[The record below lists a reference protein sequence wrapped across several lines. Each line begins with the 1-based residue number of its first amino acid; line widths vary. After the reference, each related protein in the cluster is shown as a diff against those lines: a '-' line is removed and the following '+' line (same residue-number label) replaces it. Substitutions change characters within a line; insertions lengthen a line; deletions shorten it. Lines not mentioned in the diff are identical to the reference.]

1 MNKTWKR
8 QVFRH
13 TALYTAI
20 LMFSHTGGGGGAQ
33 AQTQTQTH
41 KYAIVMNGQN
51 LPEVKWG
58 QDYKK
63 LAQKSNERQFTHT
76 TNFHIKKNV
85 TLSFNNIDEVVAEKK
100 DVVVFGTATYLP
112 PYGKVSGFDADKLK
126 KRGDALGWI
135 KTTKPGLVGYS
146 YEGVTCQNN
155 YNNASSGCPELIYK
169 TQFSFGQQGLKKKTT
184 GGLDIAEDKSRDNS
198 PIYKLQDYPGLGVS
212 FNLSSESL
220 VKSIKYNKIISSF
233 SEGVTQQNGTQN
245 QHKDKNL
252 VYTTGDYQ
260 YKNKYSSRYVGQN
273 EHSAIAFY
281 LNAKLHLLDKKNIK
295 NIAQGKTVNLG
306 TLKSYVEP
314 TAEWKNKRQN
324 YFQGN
329 WTFEDKGT
337 VSVKLKLP
345 EVKAGRC
352 VNKNNPNPNAKAPSP
367 ALTAPALWFGPVQ
380 NGKVQMY
387 SASVSTYPDS
397 SSSQIFLQNL
407 SRKDDTSKPGRYS
420 LKPLSTSEIKSKE
433 PNFTGRQTIIRLDGR
448 VQQIKLGQSNNEVV
462 GFNGNSNNA
471 TFGIVS
477 EGSFM
482 PDTSEWKKV
491 LLPWTVR
498 VFADDS
504 KFKEFNKEEKDNK
517 PKYSQKYRSRDNG
530 KRERNLGDIVNSPIV
545 AVGGYLATSANDGMV
560 HIFKKGNGGDER
572 NYSLKLSYIP
582 GTMPR
587 KDIENK
593 DSTLAK
599 ELRAFAE
606 KGYVGDRYGVDGG
619 FVLRQVNLNGKDHV
633 FMFGAMGFGGRGAY
647 ALDLTKADGSDPTKA
662 SLFDVK
668 DNGNNGNNGNN
679 RVELGYTVGTPQ
691 IGKTHN
697 GKYAAFLASGY
708 ATKKIDDPTNKTALY
723 VYDLENNGNLIKKIE
738 VKDGK
743 GGLSSPTLV
752 DKDLDG
758 TVDIAYAGDRGGKM
772 YRFDLSGQSPDQW
785 TVRPIFE
792 GTKPITSAPA
802 ISQLKDKRVVIFG
815 TGSDLSE
822 EDVDNMEEQYIYGIF
837 DDDTA
842 TTGTVNFSGSGGGL
856 LEQVLSRDNDNK
868 TLFLTDYKRS
878 DGSGSKGWVVKLKDG
893 QRVTVK
899 PTVVLRTAFVTI
911 RKYNDGG
918 CGAETAILGIN
929 TADGGKLTKKSARP
943 IVPDANKDV
952 AQYSGHKQ
960 TTKGKSIPIGCM
972 QKGNEIVCPNGYV
985 YDKPVNVRYLDE
997 KKTDGFSTTAD
1008 GDAGGSGIDPAGKRS
1023 GKNNRCFSQKG
1034 VRTLLMND
1042 LDSLDI
1048 TGPTCGMKRISW
1060 REVFY

>member
-1 MNKTWKR
+1 MNEQNQLKVKQKDSYSTLREKDRERKFIYNKGW
-8 QVFRH
+8 Q
-13 TALYTAI
+13 
-20 LMFSHTGGGGGAQ
+20 GGGSVLFDN
-33 AQTQTQTH
+33 TDTL
-41 KYAIVMNGQN
+41 V
-51 LPEVKWG
+51 
-58 QDYKK
+58 
-63 LAQKSNERQFTHT
+63 SRQSGT
-76 TNFHIKKNV
+76 
-85 TLSFNNIDEVVAEKK
+85 A
-100 DVVVFGTATYLP
+100 VFGTATYLP
-112 PYGKVSGFDADKLK
+112 PYGKVSGFDANALK
-126 KRGDALGWI
+126 ERNNAVDWIHTTRAGLAGYAYTNVICRSHQCPQLVYKTRFSFDNPDLAKRG
-135 KTTKPGLVGYS
+135 
-146 YEGVTCQNN
+146 
-155 YNNASSGCPELIYK
+155 
-169 TQFSFGQQGLKKKTT
+169 
-184 GGLDIAEDKSRDNS
+184 GGLDRHTEPSRDNS
-198 PIYKLQDYPGLGVS
+198 LIYKLKDHPWLGVS
-212 FNLSSESL
+212 FNLGSENTVKNSQSSSRL
-220 VKSIKYNKIISSF
+220 ISSF
-233 SEGVTQQNGTQN
+233 SEDNNN
-245 QHKDKNL
+245 QTI
-252 VYTTGDYQ
+252 VSTTENHPISLGD
-260 YKNKYSSRYVGQN
+260 GQR
-273 EHSAIAFY
+273 EHTAVAYY
-281 LNAKLHLLDKKNIK
+281 LNAKLHLLDKKGIK
-295 NIAQGKTVNLG
+295 DITGKTVRLG
-306 TLKSYVEP
+306 VLKPSIDVKTQRTGLGGLLGFHAKWDIKDTGQIPVEL
-314 TAEWKNKRQN
+314 
-324 YFQGN
+324 G
-329 WTFEDKGT
+329 
-337 VSVKLKLP
+337 LP
-345 EVKAGRC
+345 QIKAGRC
-352 VNKNNPNPNAKAPSP
+352 INKPNPNPKAQALSP

-433 PNFTGRQTIIRLDGR
+433 PTFTGRQTVIRLDGG
-448 VQQIKLGQSNNEVV
+448 VQQIKLQGNEVTS
-462 GFNGNSNNA
+462 FNVNNGNNA
-471 TFGIVS
+471 TFGIVKDL
-477 EGSFM
+477 GVD
-482 PDTSEWKKV
+482 PDANEWKKV

-498 VFADDS
+498 ASNNDGQFNT
-504 KFKEFNKEEKDNK
+504 FNKEENNGK
-517 PKYSQKYRSRDNG
+517 PKYSQKYRSRDNNKG
-530 KRERNLGDIVNSPIV
+530 ERNLGDIVNSPIV
-545 AVGGYLATSANDGMV
+545 AVGEYLATSANDGMV
-560 HIFKKGNGGDER
+560 HIFKQSGGDKR
-572 NYSLKLSYIP
+572 SYNLKLSYIP

-587 KDIENK
+587 KDIQNTE
-593 DSTLAK
+593 STLAK
-599 ELRAFAE
+599 ELRTFAE

-619 FVLRQVNLNGKDHV
+619 FVLRKVERNGKDHV

-647 ALDLTKADGSDPTKA
+647 ALDLTKADGSDPTA
-662 SLFDVK
+662 VSLFDVK
-668 DNGNNGNNGNN
+668 NDNNGKNSNNSNN
-679 RVELGYTVGTPQ
+679 SNNSVELGYTVGTPQ

-708 ATKKIDDPTNKTALY
+708 ATKDINNGDNKTALY
-723 VYDLENNGNLIKKIE
+723 VYDLESSGTLIKKIE
-738 VKDGK
+738 VPNSK

-758 TVDIAYAGDRGGKM
+758 IVDIAYAGDRGGNM
-772 YRFDLSGQSPDQW
+772 YRFDLSGQDPNQW
-785 TVRPIFE
+785 SVRTIFS
-792 GTKPITSAPA
+792 GNKPITSAPA

-822 EDVDNMEEQYIYGIF
+822 EDVLSTDEQHIYGIF

-842 TTGTVNFSGSGGGL
+842 TTGSVNFSGLGGGL
-856 LEQVLSRDNDNK
+856 LEQELKQEGK

-878 DGSGSKGWVVKLKDG
+878 DGSGNKGWVVKLQEG

-911 RKYNDGG
+911 HKYTGTDK

-943 IVPDANKDV
+943 IVPEANTAV

-960 TTKGKSIPIGCM
+960 TANGKSIPIGCM

-1060 REVFY
+1060 REIFF

>member
-1 MNKTWKR
+1 MNKTLKR
-8 QVFRH
+8 RVFRH
-13 TALYTAI
+13 TALYAAI
-20 LMFSHTGGGGGAQ
+20 LMFSHTGGGGAQ
-33 AQTQTQTH
+33 ARTH
-41 KYAIVMNGQN
+41 KYAIVMNGQK

-58 QDYKK
+58 DDYNK
-63 LAQKSNERQFTHT
+63 LAQKSNEREVTHT
-76 TNFHIKKNV
+76 SSFYLAKKSISF
-85 TLSFNNIDEVVAEKK
+85 SFNNNDEVVAEKK
-100 DVVVFGTATYLP
+100 DTVVFGAATYLP
-112 PYGKVSGFDADKLK
+112 PYGKVSGFDTAKLTERK
-126 KRGDALGWI
+126 NAVDQIG
-135 KTTKPGLVGYS
+135 TTHPGLIGYS
-146 YEGVTCQNN
+146 YQDSTC
-155 YNNASSGCPELIYK
+155 SSGNCPEVVYR
-169 TQFSFGQQGLKKKTT
+169 TQFTFGNSSLAKNKTDNK
-184 GGLDIAEDKSRDNS
+184 LDIYEDKSRDNS
-198 PIYKLQDYPGLGVS
+198 PIYKLKDHPWLGVS
-212 FNLSSESL
+212 FSLGGESSFKPKRQGSL
-220 VKSIKYNKIISSF
+220 VSSF
-233 SEGVTQQNGTQN
+233 SEDVTQNNNN

-252 VYTTGDYQ
+252 VYTTDDYNSKGN
-260 YKNKYSSRYVGQN
+260 KNHQDKHHAV
-273 EHSAIAFY
+273 AFY
-281 LNAKLHLLDKKNIK
+281 LNAKLHLLDKKQIK
-295 NIAQGKTVNLG
+295 NIAQGSELKLGELKTRI
-306 TLKSYVEP
+306 EP
-314 TAEWKNKRQN
+314 TDRWKNQKGSFFN
-324 YFQGN
+324 GGT
-329 WTFEDKGT
+329 WTYEDKGV

-352 VNKNNPNPNAKAPSP
+352 INKSNPNPNAKAPSP
-367 ALTAPALWFGPVQ
+367 ALTAPALWFGAGQ

-397 SSSQIFLQNL
+397 SSSRIFLQNL
-407 SRKDDTSKPGRYS
+407 KRKTDTSRPGRHS
-420 LKPLSTSEIKSKE
+420 LADLSASEIKSKE
-433 PNFTGRQTIIRLDGR
+433 PTFTGRQTVIRLDKG
-448 VQQIKLGQSNNEVV
+448 VHQIKLQGNEVAN
-462 GFNGNSNNA
+462 FNGNDGKND

-482 PDTSEWKKV
+482 PDDSEWKKV

-498 VFADDS
+498 GVNDDQ
-504 KFKEFNKEEKDNK
+504 FKTFNKEENNGK
-517 PKYSQKYRSRDNG
+517 PKYSQKYRSRDNSNNNG
-530 KRERNLGDIVNSPIV
+530 NRNLGDIVNSPIV

-560 HIFKKGNGGDER
+560 HIFKQSGGDKR

-587 KDIENK
+587 KDIQSQ

-619 FVLRQVNLNGKDHV
+619 FVLRQVNNLNGQDRV

-647 ALDLTKADGSDPTKA
+647 ALDLTKADDNDPTKA

-679 RVELGYTVGTPQ
+679 SVELGYTVGTPQ

-708 ATKKIDDPTNKTALY
+708 ATKTIDSTDNKTALY
-723 VYDLENNGNLIKKIE
+723 VYDLESSGTLIKKID
-738 VKDGK
+738 VPGGK

-772 YRFDLSGQSPDQW
+772 YRFDLSSQSPDQW

-822 EDVDNMEEQYIYGIF
+822 EDVDKKDEQYIYGIF

-842 TTGTVNFSGSGGGL
+842 TTGSVNFSGLGGGL
-856 LEQVLSRDNDNK
+856 LEQELKQEGK

-878 DGSGSKGWVVKLKDG
+878 DGSGDKGWVVKLEAG

-943 IVPDANKDV
+943 IVPADNTAV

-960 TTKGKSIPIGCM
+960 TAKGKSIPIGCM
-972 QKGNEIVCPNGYV
+972 EKNGGTVCPNGYV

-1008 GDAGGSGIDPAGKRS
+1008 GDAGGSGIDPDGKRA